1 MSRLVVAALQMQSGT
16 DKQRNLSTAEAL
28 VDEAVER
35 GAGVIALP
43 EYFNFGGAPQLQRE
57 NAEPI
62 PGPSV
67 DRLREK
73 ARTARVYLVGGSLA
87 ERVEEKGRV
96 FNTSVVIDPQGDIT
110 AKYSKIHLFDVDIS
124 SLMVMNEAD
133 TFEPGDSIVAAE
145 TGYGVVGLTICYDLR
160 FPELYRALAL
170 EGARIIF
177 VISSFMASTG
187 KAHWEPLLRARAIEN
202 QVFIVAPNQIGP
214 VAGTNLA
221 RYGHSAIVDPWG
233 SVLSEA
239 SDRDGVVTAE
249 IDFDYLNTVR
259 SQLPSLAGRRPEVYR
274 KGSWC

>member
-16 DKQRNLSTAEAL
+16 DKERNLSAAEAL

-35 GAGVIALP
+35 GAGLIALP
-43 EYFNFGGAPQLQRE
+43 EHFNFGGAPQLQRE

-67 DRLREK
+67 DRMREK

-87 ERVEEKGRV
+87 ERVEEDARV
-96 FNTSVVIDPQGDIT
+96 FNTSLMIDPQGDIT
-110 AKYSKIHLFDVDIS
+110 AKYSKVHLFDAEIGS
-124 SLMVMNEAD
+124 QLVMKEGDVFA
-133 TFEPGDSIVAAE
+133 PGDSIVAAE

-170 EGARIIF
+170 KGARIIF
-177 VISSFMASTG
+177 VVSSFMASTG

-214 VAGTNLA
+214 IPGTKLL

-233 SVLSEA
+233 RVLSEA
-239 SDRDGVVTAE
+239 SDNDGVITAE
-249 IDFDYLNTVR
+249 IDFDYLTTVR
-259 SQLPSLAGRRPEVYR
+259 RQLPSLAGRRPEVYR
-274 KGSWC
+274 EGSWC